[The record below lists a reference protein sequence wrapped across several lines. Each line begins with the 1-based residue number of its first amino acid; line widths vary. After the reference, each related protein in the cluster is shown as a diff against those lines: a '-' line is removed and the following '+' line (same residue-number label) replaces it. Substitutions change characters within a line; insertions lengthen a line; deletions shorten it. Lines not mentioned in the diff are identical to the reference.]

1 MFLHTLYIIIIITCA
16 DVQLRNSWWLS
27 VYFVVVSV
35 PSSSEDE
42 GVEKLTSKTVEV
54 VKTEQPVA
62 IRETR
67 RFSETIAIDHRQ
79 KLAEMALQFQL
90 PQPRREKSEYIVRRE
105 SLPKGLKLEVRV
117 YVLLLI
123 VVINK

>member
-1 MFLHTLYIIIIITCA
+1 VCVDAVKKLTAVFA
-16 DVQLRNSWWLS
+16 
-27 VYFVVVSV
+27 VSV

-67 RFSETIAIDHRQ
+67 RFSETIAIDHKQ
-79 KLAEMALQFQL
+79 KLKEMALQFQL
-90 PQPRREKSEYIVRRE
+90 PRREKSEYIVRRE
-105 SLPKGLKLEVRV
+105 SLPKGMKMEVRV
-117 YVLLLI
+117 RSVEF
-123 VVINK
+123 NRMHW

>member
-1 MFLHTLYIIIIITCA
+1 VFA
-16 DVQLRNSWWLS
+16 
-27 VYFVVVSV
+27 VSV

-67 RFSETIAIDHRQ
+67 RFSETIAIDHKQ
-79 KLAEMALQFQL
+79 KLKEMALQFQL
-90 PQPRREKSEYIVRRE
+90 PRREKSEYIVRRE
-105 SLPKGLKLEVRV
+105 SLPKGMKMEVRV
-117 YVLLLI
+117 RSVEF
-123 VVINK
+123 NRMHW